1 MNARTSLILASLAL
15 AGCLGLS
22 ACGSSEPPEPP
33 PVKDTVFGDMEAT
46 KDRARAVED
55 VTMQQKKSLDE
66 AIDAQSNGAAAPAP

>member
-1 MNARTSLILASLAL
+1 MKARTSSSLVVLAL
-15 AGCLGLS
+15 AGCVLA

-55 VTMQQKKSLDE
+55 ISLQQKKSLDE
-66 AIDAQSNGAAAPAP
+66 AIDAQSTGSAAPAP

>member
-1 MNARTSLILASLAL
+1 MKARTTLSLAVLAL
-15 AGCLGLS
+15 AGCVLS

-55 VTMQQKKSLDE
+55 ITLQQKKSLDE
-66 AIDAQSNGAAAPAP
+66 AIDAQSNGSAAPAP

>member
-1 MNARTSLILASLAL
+1 MKAITSSSLLAL
-15 AGCLGLS
+15 AMAGCLGLS

-46 KDRARAVED
+46 KDRARAVQD

-66 AIDAQSNGAAAPAP
+66 AIDSQSNGAAAPAP

>member
-1 MNARTSLILASLAL
+1 MKATTPLSLVVLAL
-15 AGCLGLS
+15 AGCVLS

>member
-1 MNARTSLILASLAL
+1 MKAITSSRLLAL
-15 AGCLGLS
+15 AMAGCLGLS
-22 ACGSSEPPEPP
+22 ACGSSDPPAPP

-66 AIDAQSNGAAAPAP
+66 AIDSQSNGAAAPLP

>member
-1 MNARTSLILASLAL
+1 MNTRILSGLAWIAL
-15 AGCLGLS
+15 AGTLP
-22 ACGSSEPPEPP
+22 ACSSSEPPEPP

-66 AIDAQSNGAAAPAP
+66 AIDAQSGGNSAPAQ

>member
-1 MNARTSLILASLAL
+1 MNASLPTGLILCVLGAL
-15 AGCLGLS
+15 AGC
-22 ACGSSEPPEPP
+22 GSSEAPEPP

-66 AIDAQSNGAAAPAP
+66 AIDAQSGGNATPAQ

>member
-1 MNARTSLILASLAL
+1 MNPRIFLSLVSLAL
-15 AGCLGLS
+15 AGCVGLS

-55 VTMQQKKSLDE
+55 ITMQQKKSLDE
-66 AIDAQSNGAAAPAP
+66 AIDAQSNGTAAPAP